1 MSKSNE
7 IEKLLSAIVGE
18 NNIEIVDVQHV
29 KENGDWV
36 LRIFIDKEDSK
47 VTMND
52 CEKFSYIFSE
62 ILDKSDIL
70 QDSYILE
77 VSSPGLNRLLKQEK
91 SFKRFIGSKVRIQT
105 HSSINNQRNFLGQL
119 LNSNNGIVTIN
130 DITNGVIDINFVD
143 IKKANIETEF

>member
-7 IEKLLSAIVGE
+7 VEKLLSAIAGE
-18 NNIEIVDVQHV
+18 NNIEIVDVQYV
-29 KENGDWV
+29 KENGNWV
-36 LRIFIDKEDSK
+36 LRIFIDKEDSR
-47 VTMND
+47 VTMSD

-91 SFKRFIGSKVRIQT
+91 NFKRFIGSKVRIQT
-105 HSSINNQRNFLGQL
+105 HNSINNQKFFLGQL
-119 LNSNNGIVTIN
+119 LNFNNDIITID
-130 DITNGVIDINFVD
+130 DITNGVIDINFTD
-143 IKKANIETEF
+143 IKKANLETEF